1 MQGKKTEALTT
12 TISGIAGKDSEFLN
26 TEKNI
31 APQSTEYGNS
41 RLYFNMSHWN
51 RAFDNEKK
59 A

>member
-12 TISGIAGKDSEFLN
+12 TISGIAGKDSDFLN

-41 RLYFNMSHWN
+41 RLYFNMSH
-51 RAFDNEKK
+51 
-59 A
+59 